1 VRGREGGGVVGRSA
15 GVGWYS
21 KARTP
26 TTVLHAVHDSC
37 PRSDPSTCPSSARA
51 LMRRESPRC
60 PPLWGREPALP
71 VAHRLARRG
80 LLVDLAQESHET
92 TLRGRHGQGL
102 IRSAHRPH
110 RSRTGQDGMTGLQV
124 RGLDGVGC
132 MRQAAKL
139 HRLHQFENHGQPD
152 LAASH
157 WFLKNEGQDSAR
169 DLLQHHES

>member
-1 VRGREGGGVVGRSA
+1 
-15 GVGWYS
+15 
-21 KARTP
+21 
-26 TTVLHAVHDSC
+26 
-37 PRSDPSTCPSSARA
+37 
-51 LMRRESPRC
+51 MRRESPRC

-80 LLVDLAQESHET
+80 LLVDLAQDSHET